1 MTKPALV
8 QFTVR
13 RRGRRAAGD
22 ASSGLPT
29 AEADVTYQVDRARE
43 GVRSSAGF
51 ATSQR
56 VPGWGFTA
64 DETIPGCRFT
74 ARGAGGG
81 KPAHMSAA

>member
-1 MTKPALV
+1 MHFHKSYMHIICV
-8 QFTVR
+8 C
-13 RRGRRAAGD
+13 
-22 ASSGLPT
+22 GLGIIC
-29 AEADVTYQVDRARE
+29 VTYKVERARE

-56 VPGWGFTA
+56 VPGWGFTS